1 LYKPIDKDRL
11 LKLVRVTQGA
21 MEQERRRTRRVPI
34 QSAVRLK
41 FREEELEAETV
52 DVSTAGL
59 LVRSSRVMPLG
70 SPLPMS
76 LHLSPRVEP
85 IEAEGSVVRILD
97 GNQMGIQL
105 NQLTLS
111 ESDRLQEFLLHS
123 IPND

>member
-1 LYKPIDKDRL
+1 M
-11 LKLVRVTQGA
+11 KLVRVTQGA